1 MKFSVHSY
9 ALKLFFDVS
18 RKTRLKFPRAPA
30 PYRGPALPT
39 SLTLVVSS
47 CAFAGNILITS
58 LLGCHHRVISLLRG
72 FVLPAMSAFPE
83 LNETAHQTGLH
94 LRRHTGAI
102 PAPYVSPSA
111 SFLSSSS
118 CIFFIFFSFTSFFL
132 SSAQMDP
139 RFLLV
144 SARMLAINDE
154 SPSALESAA
163 DPWLNAFKVRA
174 LPTA

>member
-18 RKTRLKFPRAPA
+18 RKTRLKFPRAPT

-39 SLTLVVSS
+39 SLLHFSS
-47 CAFAGNILITS
+47 CAFACNILITS

-102 PAPYVSPSA
+102 PAPRSFILFRRASVSFFSLNF
-111 SFLSSSS
+111 SFL
-118 CIFFIFFSFTSFFL
+118 L
-132 SSAQMDP
+132 RGM
-139 RFLLV
+139 
-144 SARMLAINDE
+144 N
-154 SPSALESAA
+154 ALMVEATGK
-163 DPWLNAFKVRA
+163 L
-174 LPTA
+174 